1 MKFFSAFLA
10 FAMVLSLLS
19 PIASAATNEELIKQF
34 KPDQINES
42 VMQQK
47 AAIAEQL
54 DLLGGEARLHKDLQT
69 VSGNQQVAVIV
80 HLSEKSVAL
89 QKGINKLAG
98 KNFSAADES
107 LTRSKVNAQ
116 QTMSKKEMK
125 IKNINFEVG
134 YSFDTVLNGFA
145 ATVKAED
152 IPKLLEV
159 SGVKLV
165 EPDTEVHAFSQ
176 LKPKKSIDMK
186 NKEMK
191 TVENTTSDLIKTND
205 IEAKMNTSIS
215 FLGIEKLW
223 NEGFEGQGIKVAVLD
238 TGIDANHP
246 EFAAN
251 YKGGKNFVPHTG
263 SDYARPRAD
272 NDGSETSPLDRPAN
286 RPEFNERG
294 SAFYT
299 SHGTHV
305 AGTIAAMGN
314 NPYGIKGIAPKVDLY
329 SYRVLGAYGS
339 GSTSGIIK
347 AIDTAVIEKMDVINL
362 SLGGGANSETDG
374 GSFAIN
380 NAMLA
385 GTIAA
390 VATGNSGPKRGT
402 MGTPSTARLG
412 IAVANTTNPEQKY
425 NGKATIAA
433 GSYQYAKQ
441 LNLMGTTF
449 GKKLETQLQG
459 EFELIAVPGNGTAAD
474 YAGIDA
480 AGKVALISRG
490 EISFVDKIAFAKQN
504 GAIATIIHNFAGG
517 SNAPGESGTF
527 LGDSFEF
534 IPTFD
539 MSVTDAT
546 EIRAALQTEKATI
559 SFGQFASTST
569 TGDEVND
576 SSSRGPSTPNFDIKP
591 DVSAPGT
598 NIMSSIPQY
607 GADFPEAKYDQ
618 SYDRFTGT
626 SMATPHIAG
635 IAALVKQAN
644 PSWNAFD
651 VKVALSNTAK
661 LLDTAKYDVFSQGA
675 GRVDAYAAAH
685 PSVLAYAIDTAN
697 NNGVEVENL
706 KGTVTFGPQSLAK
719 DLTVTKQIRVKDM
732 KGKGGSYAVSVDV
745 KKAFGDATLTIDK
758 PTFNLAG
765 EELLTVTMK
774 ASKNTNIKPG
784 DEFLGYI
791 HITGG
796 ENEVSLPFAADFG
809 GAAADEFKDFKIS
822 ETDLSFDGDGY
833 KDTALLSF
841 TLTGDVTTNFI
852 EIWDILNPE
861 SGEHADGYIGY
872 LHAGTSL
879 GAGSYTLQVSG
890 KYFPWTSGASQTNI
904 PDGLYTMDFS
914 GKTVSGNPA
923 SLGGYVGP
931 IVVKTTKPV
940 IEGTIA
946 TGQASGTVTD
956 KYIDYNTELAKYGL
970 EYELNE
976 KLQASY
982 IVTKNGV
989 TSSAV
994 PFKLKADGTFT
1005 FPIEALDEKK
1015 DSVTVVVKDAA
1026 GNEGEFVLFGSKPI
1040 DPNEPVDTKPMD
1052 PVASEPIEANKYVSS
1067 FGINNTAI
1075 STTKNGKANYS
1086 YELKENPKFATTVDV
1101 LDPMAFTA
1109 TPKSDGKIGD
1119 ILFDVK
1125 KELKVNA
1132 TFDGVFTNAEDY
1144 SKGKLKDGFYGL
1156 RVTGTSAS
1164 NEKMAATIQ
1173 PVFVKSTAPA
1183 ITVTS
1188 QGNVISGS
1196 VTDKFI
1202 DYKPA
1207 VKQKFN
1213 KEYDINTYLSLT
1225 AVVRNE
1231 EGVRTDN
1238 AITLEQDGSFSADLK
1253 GLAGDS
1259 IVTLVAQDIAQNKS
1273 QESIKVVAE
1282 DSTVT
1287 YAVNKDEIAL
1297 KIGETTELKVTET
1310 TTKADGTTEEK
1321 DVTADATFT
1330 SADPTIA
1337 TVEGSTVTA
1346 VAAGTSEIT
1355 VTVKDFTAKVA
1366 VEVAAVAGQDK
1377 VVYSLSKKEMK
1388 LGVGQQEQLIVT
1400 ETTTKADGTVIEK
1413 DATPNVRFNVVNNTI
1428 ATVQNGLVTAK
1439 SAGQTQVRVLIPGQ
1453 ETLFVY
1459 LEVSNVPQDIITY
1472 SINKK
1477 QLTLGV
1483 GQQEQL
1489 IITQTTDKVD
1499 GTIVEKDIT
1508 PLTKFAA
1515 VNNTVAK
1522 VSKGLVSALKAG
1534 KTQVKVMI
1542 PGQDE
1547 RFVYIEVKEVPQ
1559 DIVSYSVNETD
1570 LKLQVGEQ
1578 EQLKVVQT
1586 TVKPYGQILTKD
1598 ATGQSKYNVV
1608 NNTFATV
1615 QLGLVTA
1622 KKAGKT
1628 QVRVLTP
1635 DGDVILVYL
1644 TVKDDAVQNTV
1655 SYAVNKDNVT
1665 LQIGGK
1671 EQLTVTE
1678 KTTTPTGTVTEKDV
1692 TADTKFQSAN
1702 PNVVTLNKGLVTAV
1716 AAGETT
1722 IAVTH
1727 PKFTTAVTAIVEAA
1741 DVVTTEL
1748 RVTPAELTLVS
1759 GNQKTVSVQSL
1770 QTTNGQA
1777 VNTDVTNE
1785 AAYSD
1790 FDSAIVSVQ
1799 QGTITAISPG
1809 ATEIT
1814 VKHGTETA
1822 TIRVTVET
1830 APVVEPEMQKVVI
1843 SEADIASFIND
1854 KKAKQVII
1862 NVPAYDKEI
1871 AIEFSETVLTQIVKS
1886 KKELLFTSNGTTI
1899 EFEDDAT
1906 KELLN
1911 KTGGNATIILGKA
1924 ISTTYAEA
1932 LSDEISI
1939 ALYSGFGES
1948 KQSVTAF
1955 KEDIEITIQ
1964 IDDSQLAKNAKV
1976 EVLDLSTN
1984 KMLKA
1989 KAKKGI
1995 VEFETNSTGTFI
2007 VIKK

>member
-19 PIASAATNEELIKQF
+19 PIASAANKELVTQF
-34 KPDQINES
+34 KPDRIDES
-42 VMQQK
+42 IMQQK

-54 DLLGGEARLHKDLQT
+54 DLLGGEARLHEDLQK

-89 QKGINKLAG
+89 QKGIKELAG
-98 KNFSAADES
+98 KKFTATEES
-107 LTRSKVNAQ
+107 SVRAKVKAQ
-116 QTMSKKEMK
+116 QTLSKKEMT
-125 IKNINFEVG
+125 IKKINFKVG

-145 ATVKAED
+145 ATVKADD
-152 IPKLLEV
+152 IPKLLKIT
-159 SGVKLV
+159 GVTLV
-165 EPDTEVHAFSQ
+165 EPDTQVHAFQ
-176 LKPKKSIDMK
+176 ELKPTKTTEMK
-186 NKEMK
+186 NKELK
-191 TVENTTSDLIKTND
+191 SVENATSDLIKQD
-205 IEAKMNTSIS
+205 EIEAKMNTSIS

-246 EFAAN
+246 EFAGN

-305 AGTIAAMGN
+305 AGTIAALGN

-329 SYRVLGAYGS
+329 AYRVLGAYGS

-390 VATGNSGPKRGT
+390 IATGNSGPNRGT

-412 IAVANTTNPEQKY
+412 IAVANTTNPEVKH
-425 NGKATIAA
+425 KANATLTA

-441 LNLMGTTF
+441 LNLMATTF

-459 EFELIAVPGNGTAAD
+459 DLELIAVPGNGKAAD
-474 YAGIDA
+474 YVGINV

-490 EISFVDKIAFAKQN
+490 EIAFVDKIAFAKEN
-504 GAIATIIHNFAGG
+504 GAVAAIIHNFAGG

-527 LGDSFEF
+527 LGDSFDF

-546 EIRAALQTEKATI
+546 EIRAALQTEKGTI
-559 SFGQFASTST
+559 SFASFASTKT
-569 TGDEVND
+569 TGDEVNN

-607 GADFPEAKYDQ
+607 GADFPDAKYDQ

-644 PSWNAFD
+644 PTWNAFD

-685 PSVLAYAIDTAN
+685 PSALAYAIDTAN
-697 NNGVEVENL
+697 NDGAVVENL
-706 KGTVTFGPQSLAK
+706 KGTVTFGPQSLK
-719 DLTVTKQIRVKDM
+719 ENLTVTKQIRVKDI
-732 KGKGGSYAVSVDV
+732 KGTGGNYAASVDV
-745 KKAFGDATLTIDK
+745 KKGFGDATLTIDK
-758 PTFNLAG
+758 PTFTLAG
-765 EELLTVTMK
+765 EELLTVTLT
-774 ASKNTNIKPG
+774 ASKNASVKVG

-796 ENEVSLPFAADFG
+796 GTEISLPFAADFG
-809 GAAADEFKDFKIS
+809 GAAADEFKNFKIT
-822 ETDLSFDGDGY
+822 ETDLSFNGDGV
-833 KDTALLSF
+833 KDSAVLSF
-841 TLTGDVTTNFI
+841 TLTGDVTTNYI
-852 EIWDILNPE
+852 ELWDIMNPTG
-861 SGEHADGYIGY
+861 GEFADGYIGY
-872 LHAGTSL
+872 LHAGAAL
-879 GAGSYTLQVSG
+879 AAGSYTLNVTG
-890 KYFPWTSGASQTNI
+890 KYTPWTTAAPQSNI
-904 PDGLYTMDFS
+904 PDGLYTIDFS

-923 SLGGYVGP
+923 TLGGYIGP
-931 IVVKTTKPV
+931 VIVKSQAGT
-940 IEGTIA
+940 IEGTLSGTKA
-946 TGQASGTVTD
+946 TGKVVD
-956 KYIDYNTELAKYGL
+956 KYIDYNIELAKYDL
-970 EYELNE
+970 EYELN
-976 KLQASY
+976 
-982 IVTKNGV
+982 T
-989 TSSAV
+989 
-994 PFKLKADGTFT
+994 KLKATYDVVENEVVTKSGNITLEPDGAFAFDTG
-1005 FPIEALDEKK
+1005 ALKK
-1015 DSVTVVVKDAA
+1015 GATVVVKYVDAA
-1026 GNEGEFVLFGSKPI
+1026 GNKAQQVLATDGTTIEYK
-1040 DPNEPVDTKPMD
+1040 VDQEKL
-1052 PVASEPIEANKYVSS
+1052 A
-1067 FGINNTAI
+1067 
-1075 STTKNGKANYS
+1075 
-1086 YELKENPKFATTVDV
+1086 
-1101 LDPMAFTA
+1101 
-1109 TPKSDGKIGD
+1109 
-1119 ILFDVK
+1119 
-1125 KELKVNA
+1125 LKV
-1132 TFDGVFTNAEDY
+1132 G
-1144 SKGKLKDGFYGL
+1144 
-1156 RVTGTSAS
+1156 
-1164 NEKMAATIQ
+1164 EK
-1173 PVFVKSTAPA
+1173 
-1183 ITVTS
+1183 
-1188 QGNVISGS
+1188 
-1196 VTDKFI
+1196 
-1202 DYKPA
+1202 
-1207 VKQKFN
+1207 
-1213 KEYDINTYLSLT
+1213 
-1225 AVVRNE
+1225 
-1231 EGVRTDN
+1231 
-1238 AITLEQDGSFSADLK
+1238 
-1253 GLAGDS
+1253 
-1259 IVTLVAQDIAQNKS
+1259 AQ
-1273 QESIKVVAE
+1273 
-1282 DSTVT
+1282 
-1287 YAVNKDEIAL
+1287 
-1297 KIGETTELKVTET
+1297 LKVTET
-1310 TTKADGTTEEK
+1310 TTKADGTTTEK
-1321 DVTADATFT
+1321 DVTAEATFASVDT
-1330 SADPTIA
+1330 TIA

-1355 VTVKDFTAKVA
+1355 VTYKDFTAKVA
-1366 VEVAAVAGQDK
+1366 VEVTAPAAQDK
-1377 VVYSLSKKEMK
+1377 VLYSISKKELK

-1413 DATPNVRFNVVNNTI
+1413 DATPHVNFNVVNNTI

-1439 SAGQTQVRVLIPGQ
+1439 AAGQTQVRVLIPGQ
-1453 ETLFVY
+1453 EAFFVY
-1459 LEVSNVPQDIITY
+1459 LEVSNVPQDIVTY

-1489 IITQTTDKVD
+1489 IITETTDKVD

-1508 PLTKFAA
+1508 PQTKFAA
-1515 VNNTVAK
+1515 VDNTVAK
-1522 VSKGLVSALKAG
+1522 VNKGLVSALKAG

-1547 RFVYIEVKEVPQ
+1547 RFVYIEVKDVPQ
-1559 DIVSYSVNETD
+1559 DIVSYNVSETD
-1570 LKLQVGEQ
+1570 LTLQVGKQ
-1578 EQLKVVQT
+1578 KQLKVIQT
-1586 TVKPYGQILTKD
+1586 TVKPSGQILTKD
-1598 ATGQSKYNVV
+1598 VTGQSKYNVV
-1608 NNTFATV
+1608 NNTIATV

-1628 QVRVLTP
+1628 QVRVVTP

-1644 TVKDDAVQNTV
+1644 TVKEGAAQNTV

-1665 LQIGGK
+1665 LKVGGT

-1678 KTTTPTGTVTEKDV
+1678 TTTTPTGTVTVKDI
-1692 TADTKFQSAN
+1692 TTETKFQSAN
-1702 PNVVTLNKGLVTAV
+1702 PSVVTLNKGLVTAV

-1727 PKFTTAVTAIVEAA
+1727 PKFTTVVKALVTPA
-1741 DVVTTEL
+1741 DIVTTEL
-1748 RVTPAELTLVS
+1748 RVTPTELTLV
-1759 GNQKTVSVQSL
+1759 GGDKKTVSVLSL

-1777 VNTDVTNE
+1777 ISTDVTKE
-1785 AAYSD
+1785 AAYSG
-1790 FDSAIVSVQ
+1790 FDPAIVSVQ
-1799 QGTITAISPG
+1799 QGTLTAISPG
-1809 ATEIT
+1809 TTTIT

-1822 TIRVTVET
+1822 TIRVTVE
-1830 APVVEPEMQKVVI
+1830 AAMQKIVI
-1843 SEADIASFIND
+1843 TEADISEFITN
-1854 KKAKQVII
+1854 KKAKQILI
-1862 NVPAYDKEI
+1862 NVPTYDKEI
-1871 AIEFSETVLTQIVKS
+1871 AIELSATVLNQIVKS
-1886 KKELLFTSNGTTI
+1886 EKELLFTSNGTTI

-1906 KELLN
+1906 KELLK
-1911 KTGGNATIILGKA
+1911 KTGGNTTIILGKA
-1924 ISTTYAEA
+1924 PNTTNPAA

-1939 ALYSGFGES
+1939 ALYSGFGDS
-1948 KQSVTAF
+1948 KQIVPTL
-1955 KEDIEITIQ
+1955 KEEIEITIQ
-1964 IDDSQLAKNAKV
+1964 IDESKLAKNGKV

-1984 KMLKA
+1984 KTLKA

-1995 VEFETNSTGTFI
+1995 VEFETKSSGKFL